1 MNGTV
6 KPCNSMMVIDVA
18 KQFVSFLS
26 CLEGELSFF
35 VFRNIE
41 LMLYL
46 NWISDF
52 FTVIYKFPKI
62 VSIIVIKKQQ
72 SFNQF

>member
-35 VFRNIE
+35 VFLNIE

-46 NWISDF
+46 NWISGF
-52 FTVIYKFPKI
+52 FLQLFINFLKLY
-62 VSIIVIKKQQ
+62 Q
-72 SFNQF
+72 SL